1 MAKKGY
7 TYWLSQNL
15 LLKIYLTFLL
25 KKSKG
30 FSTLKIDYIYIYI
43 YILFLVET
51 LCMLILGPMKQ
62 CKMECLLTSN
72 MADQHCN
79 TAIKSL
85 IGLLDN

>member
-30 FSTLKIDYIYIYI
+30 FSTLKIDYIYIYT
-43 YILFLVET
+43 LFLVET

-62 CKMECLLTSN
+62 CKMECLLASN

-79 TAIKSL
+79 TARKIL

>member
-1 MAKKGY
+1 MEIEK
-7 TYWLSQNL
+7 
-15 LLKIYLTFLL
+15 FLI
-25 KKSKG
+25 
-30 FSTLKIDYIYIYI
+30 FSIFEIDSIYIYI

-51 LCMLILGPMKQ
+51 LCMFILGPMKQ
-62 CKMECLLTSN
+62 CKMECLLASN

>member
-1 MAKKGY
+1 MEIEKF
-7 TYWLSQNL
+7 
-15 LLKIYLTFLL
+15 LTF
-25 KKSKG
+25 SI
-30 FSTLKIDYIYIYI
+30 FEIDYIYIYI

-62 CKMECLLTSN
+62 CKMECLLASN